1 MYLPYPE
8 PLREDAGFVQASRD
22 SIFLETLSFEMKV
35 QYNRVDWFPPH
46 CASNLHSV
54 QLVSDREA
62 RKPLL
67 WSRSPQ
73 LHGPSMGSAWVN
85 STIAQ
90 QSWKNLVDANCCT
103 SKCTLR
109 RLGARMVM
117 ATCLTVLVLEPRE
130 FFSLKCVC
138 SPQANQ
144 VDGCASCASFIVVVW
159 TAPSMRLNGPDLPSV
174 HEYVPIHDS
183 QGPRL
188 VSMKQTC
195 LRS

>member
-35 QYNRVDWFPPH
+35 KSNRVDWFPPH
-46 CASNLHSV
+46 SASNLH
-54 QLVSDREA
+54 
-62 RKPLL
+62 
-67 WSRSPQ
+67 
-73 LHGPSMGSAWVN
+73 GNAWVN

-90 QSWKNLVDANCCT
+90 QSGKNLVF
-103 SKCTLR
+103 L
-109 RLGARMVM
+109 
-117 ATCLTVLVLEPRE
+117 
-130 FFSLKCVC
+130 
-138 SPQANQ
+138 PQANQ
-144 VDGCASCASFIVVVW
+144 VDGMCILRQFIVVVW

-188 VSMKQTC
+188 VSMKQTY